1 MCRFQLV
8 GIGCLRAA
16 MADVPCKVSAA
27 GDEEEKKALDPS
39 KFAYISDRTYTA
51 EQVEQMTAVVQQFT
65 STDLRCAPNAKMF
78 LRSFWYRSVQAGTMS
93 SEEMHVYTLARCRP
107 IPILPVWE
115 PAMAAIGWY
124 TVAGYGYRDCRPC
137 HRTDARR
144 ANCRIA
150 WLRAQRVQEPY
161 GSLVRTQQACLCGC
175 ASACAASFCSSRCW
189 T

>member
-1 MCRFQLV
+1 MLSVCRFQLV

-16 MADVPCKVSAA
+16 MADVPSRVSVAIV
-27 GDEEEKKALDPS
+27 EEEKKALDPS

-107 IPILPVWE
+107 SASPHVWQ
-115 PAMAAIGWY
+115 
-124 TVAGYGYRDCRPC
+124 PC
-137 HRTDARR
+137 HARHR
-144 ANCRIA
+144 
-150 WLRAQRVQEPY
+150 
-161 GSLVRTQQACLCGC
+161 LVCVCISC
-175 ASACAASFCSSRCW
+175 I
-189 T
+189 